1 MSDLRV
7 LLVED
12 QTQMRAYVSELLRSH
27 CIVVGTAD
35 RGDVVVSLTAELRPD
50 VVVLDISLP
59 GQNGL
64 EVLLDLRRLYP
75 SVSIVMLTNQND
87 PIVREEATRRGADGY
102 VMKFRASRE
111 LWTTI
116 QKAVSI
122 HNRKP
127 KQLGTVYS

>member
-12 QTQMRAYVSELLRSH
+12 HARMRAYVSELLRSH

-35 RGDVVVSLTAELRPD
+35 RGDVVVSLTTELRPD

-102 VMKFRASRE
+102 VLKFRASQE

-116 QKAVSI
+116 QKAASMQ
-122 HNRKP
+122 NWGNARP
-127 KQLGTVYS
+127 RRSD

>member
-12 QTQMRAYVSELLRSH
+12 HTQMRAYVSGLLRSH

-35 RGDVVVSLTAELRPD
+35 RGDVVVSLTAKLHPD

-64 EVLLDLRRLYP
+64 EVLPDLRRLYP

-87 PIVREEATRRGADGY
+87 PIIREEARRRGADGY
-102 VMKFRASRE
+102 VLKFRASQE

-116 QKAVSI
+116 QKAASI
-122 HNRKP
+122 HNWDDSRP
-127 KQLGTVYS
+127 K

>member
-12 QTQMRAYVSELLRSH
+12 HTQMRAYFSELLRSH

-35 RGDVVVSLTAELRPD
+35 RGDVVVSLTAELSPD

-64 EVLLDLRRLYP
+64 EVLPDLRRLYP

-87 PIVREEATRRGADGY
+87 PLVREEATRRGADGY
-102 VMKFRASRE
+102 VLKFQASRE

-116 QKAVSI
+116 QKAASI
-122 HNRKP
+122 HNRSP
-127 KQLGTVYS
+127 KRSG